1 MKREKPDL
9 ASLKRW
15 ISERC
20 LLSEHVSNTARG
32 LWLWWSAYAE
42 ETGVAAGTPR
52 SFSNELRK
60 LGHPCARHGGPRLMD
75 GRLTPKTRV
84 HLGIKARF
92 EGDILESDEAYLAFG
107 HFMRV
112 YW

>member
-1 MKREKPDL
+1 
-9 ASLKRW
+9 
-15 ISERC
+15 
-20 LLSEHVSNTARG
+20 
-32 LWLWWSAYAE
+32 
-42 ETGVAAGTPR
+42 
-52 SFSNELRK
+52 
-60 LGHPCARHGGPRLMD
+60 MD